1 MDTPQYKVLTDTF
14 AEPNFVKAG
23 SIIRTWGPPGPHLEP
38 MNPSAEK
45 MMEEWYNEEHDEID
59 VKSGKPTGQKWKPHL
74 KYRVKS
80 NFADPAD
87 RHAVELVAGPTRDQ
101 PGSLS
106 LAETLAN
113 SRTST
118 DQRPPPQQQFQ
129 SRSTAP
135 IPAAVP
141 PVEPAVGPTEAVKPD
156 VPEPRMGDAPGSESA
171 VAEITPLAA
180 PAEPAAPSTSPV
192 ANLQGE
198 GGVGTDAIDGA
209 DVQAGQAAEL
219 SSSATPEPER
229 TDVVFSAPPP
239 SAKRIG

>member
-45 MMEEWYNEEHDEID
+45 MMEEWYNEEHDEVD
-59 VKSGKPTGQKWKPHL
+59 VKTGKPTGQKWKPHL

-141 PVEPAVGPTEAVKPD
+141 PVKPAVEPTPATLPDTPPLKMADAPGTEAAVPENPPLSAPAE
-156 VPEPRMGDAPGSESA
+156 VPEP
-171 VAEITPLAA
+171 
-180 PAEPAAPSTSPV
+180 STTAG
-192 ANLQGE
+192 ANLT
-198 GGVGTDAIDGA
+198 GVAPH
-209 DVQAGQAAEL
+209 AEEEPNQ
-219 SSSATPEPER
+219 PEPEA
-229 TDVVFSAPPP
+229 TEVVFSAPPP